1 MSPRMSADERRDQVV
16 RAAVT
21 EFSVRGLEGTSTSDI
36 AKRVGVSQPYLFRL
50 FPTKRDLFIAA
61 LEDSARQV
69 QEVFTKAA
77 DGKYG
82 HAALAAM
89 GQAYQDLLLADRDL
103 LNLQLQQFAACHDPE
118 VQKAV
123 RGVMRR
129 LWQHAENISGAP
141 VEARV
146 EFFARGMLCNT
157 IAAMGWDTERDQEWQ
172 PVLEVLRH
180 EAAETADSAAELDA
194 QAAAG
199 CVPPADSAFNSA
211 YAAYVERV
219 LGGVATP
226 STAASTE
233 TASTETASTNA
244 VPTNAASANAIPTDT
259 ASTTTVPTDN

>member
-1 MSPRMSADERRDQVV
+1 MSADERRDQVV